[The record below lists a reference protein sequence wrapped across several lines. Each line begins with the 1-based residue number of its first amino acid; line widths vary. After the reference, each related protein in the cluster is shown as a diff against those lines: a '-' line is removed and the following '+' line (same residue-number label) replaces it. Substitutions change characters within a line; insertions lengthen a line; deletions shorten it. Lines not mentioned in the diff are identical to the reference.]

1 MNTFINFSG
10 KTIGVFLLTL
20 CLVTLYSCK
29 DATPTVPDYTITLDQ
44 ANARVEIGDTIELK
58 PVSNGGEVTDPA
70 GRYNWK
76 SDNPAI
82 ASAAMNTD
90 FSVTLT
96 ALQAGRTTIKFIS
109 IDRLEVVATYEITVN
124 PKPEIGRAHV

>member
-44 ANARVEIGDTIELK
+44 ANARVEIGDTIDLK
-58 PVSNGGEVTDPA
+58 PVFNGGAVTHPT
-70 GRYNWK
+70 RLYKWK
-76 SDNPAI
+76 SENTAI
-82 ASAAMNTD
+82 ASPAMKPA
-90 FSVTLT
+90 FLIHPT
-96 ALQAGRTTIKFIS
+96 ALQ
-109 IDRLEVVATYEITVN
+109 
-124 PKPEIGRAHV
+124 P